1 MAIEDYQNFISVT
14 ATISTIIQA
23 MTGIMICV
31 GIRKKGTTGDISGFP
46 FLAGVLGCVLWL
58 RYGLLIQDV
67 TMILVNVICFLFQ
80 FSYSVIYY
88 GFALPKRPFQKQIAA
103 VFSMIS
109 LTMLYISMELDLEIA
124 KFRLGLICCTTTIIF
139 CASPLASLGDVL
151 RTRSTESLP
160 FPLILATAIVAGQWF
175 LYGLTIHDPFV
186 MVPNFVGCLISS
198 FQLALF
204 GFFPSSNQSKFLI
217 PV

>member
-14 ATISTIIQA
+14 ATVSTIIQA
-23 MTGIMICV
+23 MTGIIICLN
-31 GIRKKGTTGDISGFP
+31 IKRKGTTGDISGFP

-58 RYGLLIQDV
+58 RYGLLIEDA
-67 TMILVNVICFLFQ
+67 TMILVNVIFFLFQ
-80 FSYSVIYY
+80 FSYSFVYY
-88 GFALPKRPFQKQIAA
+88 GYAVPKRPFQKQTAA
-103 VFSMIS
+103 VFLIIS
-109 LTMLYISMELDLEIA
+109 LTMLYISAELDLEIA

-175 LYGLTIHDPFV
+175 LYGLAIHDPFV
-186 MVPNFVGCLISS
+186 MVPNFVGCLIAS
-198 FQLALF
+198 FQLVLF
-204 GFFPSSNQSKFLI
+204 GLFPSTSQSKLLI